1 MSFLEGSLVAGRF
14 LIEALARK
22 GGMGE
27 VFRARDVTTG
37 APVALKLLHAE
48 AERPEEAERFLREA
62 RLLSSL
68 KHPGIVEYLAHGKAQ
83 DGRPFIAMEWLSGR
97 ELGERLDRGPL
108 RLSECVVL
116 LRKVADAL
124 AVAHARGVVHRD
136 IKPSNL
142 FLRDERVDGV
152 AVLDF
157 GIARL
162 AAAGMTL
169 TRTGRFVGTPGY
181 MAPEQAR
188 GDRDLGPSA
197 DIFALGCVLFE
208 CLTGKHLFGGRDLV
222 GVLAKILFDDV
233 PAVSSLRPDTP
244 PALAELLARMLDKD
258 PQRRPPDAAAL
269 RDQLAALTL
278 PEGDDEAPVPALA
291 APPSPRVLTGEA
303 MQLLSVVLAMWS
315 ASDPSET
322 LPPSTVQ
329 TWARPTRDALRFRL
343 ARLGGR
349 AEWLADGS
357 LIVVVSPS
365 SSALDQVSAAAR
377 CALEVQ
383 QHWPGARIALTTGRG
398 LLQGGVPAGE
408 AIDRAVALL
417 RVGAEPTVTADAEP
431 SYAAVE
437 PGIWLDELSSRLLE
451 SRFLVTTLA
460 GQLVL
465 RGERA
470 SVDESRPLLGRPTPC
485 VGREQELSMLLGAI
499 EGCIEE
505 AMPSGALVIAAPGM
519 GKSRLRHELLRR
531 LGARSPEV
539 EVLFGSGA
547 AMSAGSPYGLLGEAL
562 RRLCEVEAGD
572 PPAAQEAKIHLR
584 VGRHVPPADAERVSE
599 FIATLCGVAVERPS
613 VSLRAARGDP
623 KIMSEQIRRAFLD
636 LIRAEAAAR
645 PCLLVLEDLHW
656 GDAATVKLVDAALL
670 DLRERAFFVLAFAR
684 REVHD
689 VFPKLWE
696 GRVVQRVPLAGLTRK
711 AAERLVTAVLG
722 AEVPASLVARIVE
735 QAAGNALFLEE
746 LIRAVV
752 EGKSEGRPA
761 TVLAMLQARLSCLE
775 PQARKVLCSASVFG
789 QTFWRGGVLALLG
802 QAREATGGDGADR
815 WLESLVRSEMVEVQ
829 WSSRFPGDAEYRFR
843 HVLVRDAAYGL
854 LAAQDRILGH
864 RLAGAHLEQAGEADP
879 MVLAEH
885 AHLGGEL
892 ERAAL
897 YYLRAAEQS
906 YRSNDYD
913 GMLSRV
919 ERGMSCDPRGDT
931 LGRLLG
937 MKLDVCF
944 LREDWQVGLEIG
956 REALSVLAR
965 GSVAWNRAVGRLV
978 VMAGHL
984 GLADELESLV
994 NAIMGSE
1001 PEPGAEAAC
1010 CMPVATAITALSHW
1024 GRRDLSLRLLARLE
1038 QLAAR
1043 VPEGEQLAHAQ
1054 LRYSRSMF
1062 LRLLGDD
1069 PWRAY
1074 EDARRAEEVFAEVS
1088 PWRWREFAAS
1098 STALSMAELGEHA
1111 EAERKLRESLERTL
1125 RINDAFTLSS
1135 VRVWLMILLTE
1146 CCAPEHLEE
1155 ITALADQLIKIGA
1168 MEATMGPA
1176 HGALARVLMVR
1187 GRLPEARE
1195 AAERA
1200 LAILQR
1206 DRFYRPLVYRT
1217 LIEVLLREGR
1227 VEAAREASDEGLRCL
1242 ESLGGS
1248 VGYSEIPLR
1257 IAISEA
1263 HLAGGDVALARAAIE
1278 RALCAVEVRAGKI
1291 PDAAVR
1297 RRYVEQVP
1305 ANARVRELSRAWLG
1319 RDVDR
1324 SPGGEPPAA

>member
-1 MSFLEGSLVAGRF
+1 
-14 LIEALARK
+14 
-22 GGMGE
+22 MGE

-37 APVALKLLHAE
+37 APVALKLLHAD
-48 AERPEEAERFLREA
+48 AARSEETERFLREA
-62 RLLSSL
+62 RFLADLE
-68 KHPGIVEYLAHGKAQ
+68 HPAIVAYLAHGKAQ
-83 DGRPFIAMEWLSGR
+83 DGRPYLAMEWLSGKD
-97 ELGERLDRGPL
+97 LGERLDRGPL
-108 RLSECVVL
+108 RISECVTL
-116 LRKVADAL
+116 LARVADAL
-124 AVAHARGVVHRD
+124 AVAHGRGVVHRD

-152 AVLDF
+152 TVLDF
-157 GIARL
+157 GIARW

-169 TRTGRFVGTPGY
+169 TGTGRFVGTPGY

-188 GDRDLGPSA
+188 GDRELGPTV

-208 CLTGKHLFGGRDLV
+208 CLTGKHLFAGRDLV

-233 PAVSSLRPDTP
+233 PPVVSLRPDTP

-258 PQRRPPDAAAL
+258 PHRRPRDAAAL
-269 RDQLAALTL
+269 REQLAALTL
-278 PEGDDEAPVPALA
+278 PEESDEAPAPVLA
-291 APPSPRVLTGEA
+291 APPTPRALTGEA
-303 MQLLSVVLAMWS
+303 MQLLSVVLAVP
-315 ASDPSET
+315 ASGHPSET
-322 LPPSTVQ
+322 LPPATAQ

-357 LIVVVSPS
+357 LIVIVSPA
-365 SSALDQVSAAAR
+365 SSAVDQVSTAAR

-383 QHWPGARIALTTGRG
+383 QHWPEARIALTTGRG

-417 RVGAEPTVTADAEP
+417 RAGAEPTVTAEP
-431 SYAAVE
+431 DPEGAALE

-451 SRFLVTTLA
+451 PRFLITTMG
-460 GQLVL
+460 GQLAL
-465 RGERA
+465 TGERA

-499 EGCIEE
+499 DGCIEE
-505 AMPSGALVIAAPGM
+505 ATPSGALVIGAPGM

-531 LGARSPEV
+531 LRARSSGL
-539 EVLFGSGA
+539 EVLFASGA
-547 AMSAGSPYGLLGEAL
+547 PMSAGSPYALLGEAL
-562 RRLCEVEAGD
+562 RRLCDVQVGD
-572 PPAAQEAKIHLR
+572 PPAAQEAKIRRR
-584 VGRHVPPADAERVSE
+584 VGQRVPPADAERVSE
-599 FIATLCGVAVERPS
+599 FIAALCGIAAERPS
-613 VSLRAARGDP
+613 ASLIAARSDP

-636 LIRAEAAAR
+636 LLSAEAAAR

-670 DLRERAFFVLAFAR
+670 ELRERAFFVLAFAR

-689 VFPKLWE
+689 VFPKLWQ
-696 GRVVQRVPLAGLTRK
+696 GRVVHRVPLAGLTRK
-711 AAERLVTAVLG
+711 AAERLVVAVLG
-722 AEVPASLVARIVE
+722 AEVPPGLVARIVE

-752 EGKSEGRPA
+752 EGKTEGQPA

-775 PQARKVLCSASVFG
+775 PEARKVLCSASVFG
-789 QTFWRGGVLALLG
+789 QTFWRGGVLAMLG
-802 QAREATGGDGADR
+802 QERPAAGGGDGDGADR

-829 WSSRFPGDAEYRFR
+829 WSSRFPGDTEYRFR
-843 HVLVRDAAYGL
+843 HLLVRDAAYGL
-854 LAAQDRILGH
+854 LAAEDRRLGH
-864 RLAGAHLEQAGEADP
+864 QLAGAHLEQAGEADP

-885 AHLGGEL
+885 AHLGGDL

-919 ERGMSCDPRGDT
+919 ERGIACGPRGDI

-944 LREDWQVGLEIG
+944 LREDWHVGLEIG
-956 REALSVLAR
+956 KEALSLLPR

-978 VMAGHL
+978 VMTGHL
-984 GLADELESLV
+984 GLAGDLEPLV
-994 NAIMGSE
+994 NAIMSSE

-1024 GRRDLSLRLLARLE
+1024 GMRDLSLRLLARLE
-1038 QLAAR
+1038 QLATR
-1043 VPEGEQLAHAQ
+1043 VPEGEKLAHAQ
-1054 LRYSRSMF
+1054 LHYSRSTF

-1069 PWRAY
+1069 PWQAY
-1074 EDARRAEEVFAEVS
+1074 EDARRAEEVFFEVS

-1125 RINDAFTLSS
+1125 RINDAFTVSS
-1135 VRVWLMILLTE
+1135 VRVWLLILLSE
-1146 CCAPEHLEE
+1146 CCAPEQLDE
-1155 ITALADQLIKIGA
+1155 ITDLANQLIKIGA
-1168 MEATMGPA
+1168 MEATVGPA
-1176 HGALARVLMVR
+1176 HGALARVLVAR
-1187 GRLPEARE
+1187 GRFPEARE
-1195 AAERA
+1195 EAEKA
-1200 LAILQR
+1200 LAVLQR

-1217 LIEVLLREGR
+1217 LIQALLREGCA
-1227 VEAAREASDEGLRCL
+1227 EAARQASEEGLSCL
-1242 ESLGGS
+1242 AALGGS
-1248 VGYSEIPLR
+1248 LGYSEIPLR
-1257 IAISEA
+1257 LAVSEA
-1263 HLAGGDVALARAAIE
+1263 HLAGGDAARARAAIE
-1278 RALCAVEVRAGKI
+1278 QALRAVEERARKV
-1291 PDAAVR
+1291 PDAAAR
-1297 RRYVEQVP
+1297 LRYLEQVP
-1305 ANARVRELSRAWLG
+1305 ANARVRELARAWLG
-1319 RDVDR
+1319 RDVER
-1324 SPGGEPPAA
+1324 PAEPHARERTA

>member
-1 MSFLEGSLVAGRF
+1 
-14 LIEALARK
+14 
-22 GGMGE
+22 MGE
-27 VFRARDVTTG
+27 VFRARDVTSG
-37 APVALKLLHAE
+37 APVALKLLHAD
-48 AERPEEAERFLREA
+48 AARSDDTERFLREA
-62 RLLSSL
+62 RFLSEL
-68 KHPGIVEYLAHGKAQ
+68 RHPGIVAYLAHGKAQ
-83 DGRPFIAMEWLSGR
+83 DGRPFLAMEWLSGKD
-97 ELGERLDRGPL
+97 LGERLDRGAL
-108 RLSECVVL
+108 RISECVTL
-116 LRKVADAL
+116 LTRVADAL
-124 AVAHARGVVHRD
+124 AVAHERGVVHRD

-142 FLRDERVDGV
+142 FLRDERVDAV
-152 AVLDF
+152 TVLDF
-157 GIARL
+157 GIARW
-162 AAAGMTL
+162 AVAGMTL

-188 GDRDLGPSA
+188 GERDLGPA
-197 DIFALGCVLFE
+197 TDIFALGCVAFE
-208 CLTGKHLFGGRDLV
+208 CLTGKHLFAGRDLV
-222 GVLAKILFDDV
+222 GVLAKILFDDI
-233 PAVSSLRPDTP
+233 PAVGALRPDTP

-258 PQRRPPDAAAL
+258 PHRRPPDAAAL
-269 RDQLAALTL
+269 REQLAALAL
-278 PEGDDEAPVPALA
+278 PDGDDEAP
-291 APPSPRVLTGEA
+291 APTLVAVPSPRVLTGEA
-303 MQLLSVVLAMWS
+303 MQLLSVVLAMR
-315 ASDPSET
+315 AAGDPSET

-349 AEWLADGS
+349 PEWLADGS
-357 LIVVVSPS
+357 LVVIVSPS
-365 SSALDQVSAAAR
+365 NSALDQVSTAAR

-383 QHWPGARIALTTGRG
+383 QHWPDARIALTTGRG

-417 RVGAEPTVTADAEP
+417 RVGAEPTVAADPDPQSAP
-431 SYAAVE
+431 LD

-451 SRFLVTTLA
+451 SRFLITTLG

-465 RGERA
+465 TAERA

-505 AMPSGALVIAAPGM
+505 ATPSGALVIAAPGM

-531 LGARSPEV
+531 LRARSPGV
-539 EVLFGSGA
+539 EVLFAGGA
-547 AMSAGSPYGLLGEAL
+547 PMSAGSPYALLGEAL
-562 RRLCEVEAGD
+562 RRLCDVQVGD
-572 PPAAQEAKIHLR
+572 PPEGQEAKIRLR
-584 VGRHVPPADAERVSE
+584 VGQRVPPADAERVSE
-599 FIATLCGVAVERPS
+599 FIAALCGIAVERPS
-613 VSLRAARGDP
+613 VSLSAARSDP

-636 LIRAEAAAR
+636 LLRAETAAR

-656 GDAATVKLVDAALL
+656 GDAATVKLVDSALL
-670 DLRERAFFVLAFAR
+670 ELRERAFFVLAFAR

-689 VFPKLWE
+689 VFPKLWQ
-696 GRVVQRVPLAGLTRK
+696 GRVVHRVPLAGLTKK
-711 AAERLVTAVLG
+711 AAERLVAAVLG
-722 AEVPASLVARIVE
+722 AEVSAGLTARIVE

-752 EGKSEGRPA
+752 EGKTEGQPA

-775 PQARKVLCSASVFG
+775 PEARKVLCSASVFG
-789 QTFWRGGVLALLG
+789 QTFWRSGVLAMLG
-802 QAREATGGDGADR
+802 QERASVGGDGVDR
-815 WLESLVRSEMVEVQ
+815 WLESLIRSEMVEVQ
-829 WSSRFPGDAEYRFR
+829 WSSRFPGDTEYRFR

-854 LAAQDRILGH
+854 LAAEDRILGH

-885 AHLGGEL
+885 AHLGGDL

-913 GMLSRV
+913 GMLARV
-919 ERGMSCDPRGDT
+919 ERGMTCGPRGDT

-956 REALSVLAR
+956 KEALSVLPR

-978 VMAGHL
+978 VMTGHL
-984 GLADELESLV
+984 GLADDLEALV
-994 NAIMGSE
+994 NAIMSSE

-1024 GRRDLSLRLLARLE
+1024 GMRDLSLRLLARLE
-1038 QLAAR
+1038 ELATR
-1043 VPEGEQLAHAQ
+1043 VPESEQLAHAQ
-1054 LRYSRSMF
+1054 LRYSRSTF

-1069 PWRAY
+1069 PWQAY
-1074 EDARRAEEVFAEVS
+1074 EDAQRAEEVFAQAS

-1098 STALSMAELGEHA
+1098 LTALSMAELGEHA
-1111 EAERKLRESLERTL
+1111 EAERKLRECLERTL

-1135 VRVWLMILLTE
+1135 VRVWLMILLSE
-1146 CCAPEHLEE
+1146 CCAPEHLQE
-1155 ITALADQLIKIGA
+1155 IAELAGQLLKIGA
-1168 MEATMGPA
+1168 MEATVGPA
-1176 HGALARVLMVR
+1176 HGALARVLMAR

-1195 AAERA
+1195 EAEKA
-1200 LAILQR
+1200 LAVLQR

-1217 LIEVLLREGR
+1217 LIQVLLREGR
-1227 VEAAREASDEGLRCL
+1227 VEAARQAAEEGLRCL

-1248 VGYSEIPLR
+1248 LGYSEIPLR
-1257 IAISEA
+1257 LAVTEA
-1263 HLAGGDVALARAAIE
+1263 HLAGGDEALARAAIE
-1278 RALCAVEVRAGKI
+1278 QALRAVEERARKI

-1297 RRYVEQVP
+1297 LRYIEQVP
-1305 ANARVRELSRAWLG
+1305 ANARVGELARAWLG
-1319 RDVDR
+1319 RDVEGRDTR
-1324 SPGGEPPAA
+1324 G

>member
-27 VFRARDVTTG
+27 VFRARDTTTG
-37 APVALKLLHAE
+37 APVALKLLHAD
-48 AERPEEAERFLREA
+48 AERAEETERFLREA
-62 RLLSSL
+62 RFLSDL
-68 KHPGIVEYLAHGKAQ
+68 KHPGIVEYLAHGKAP
-83 DGRPFIAMEWLSGR
+83 DGRPFLAMEWLSGKD
-97 ELGERLDRGPL
+97 LGERLDRGPL
-108 RLSECVVL
+108 RLSECVTL
-116 LRKVADAL
+116 LAKVADAL
-124 AVAHARGVVHRD
+124 AVAHARGLVHRD
-136 IKPSNL
+136 IKPGNL

-152 AVLDF
+152 TLLDF
-157 GIARL
+157 GIARY
-162 AAAGMTL
+162 AVAGMTL

-188 GDRDLGPSA
+188 GDRDLAPST
-197 DIFALGCVLFE
+197 DIFALGCVVYE

-222 GVLAKILFDDV
+222 GVLAKILFDEV
-233 PAVSSLRPDTP
+233 PSVSLLRPDTP
-244 PALAELLARMLDKD
+244 PALADLLARMLDKD
-258 PQRRPPDAAAL
+258 PLGRPSDAAAL
-269 RDQLAALTL
+269 REQLAALAL
-278 PEGDDEAPVPALA
+278 PAWDDEAPAPSLA
-291 APPSPRVLTGEA
+291 SPPTPRAITGEA
-303 MQLLSVVLAMWS
+303 MQLLSVVLAMRS
-315 ASDPSET
+315 AGDPRET
-322 LPPSTVQ
+322 LPPASSQ
-329 TWARPTRDALRFRL
+329 TWARPTRDAVRFRL
-343 ARLGGR
+343 ARIGGR

-357 LIVVVSPS
+357 LVVIVPPS

-383 QHWPGARIALTTGRG
+383 QIWPEARIALTTGRG

-417 RVGAEPTVTADAEP
+417 RVGAEPTLTADAEP
-431 SYAAVE
+431 SYAAIA
-437 PGIWLDELSSRLLE
+437 PGIWLDELSSRLIE
-451 SRFLVTTLA
+451 SRFLVTTMG

-505 AMPSGALVIAAPGM
+505 AMPAGAIVIAAPGM

-531 LGARSPEV
+531 LGARAPGV
-539 EVLFGSGA
+539 GLLFGSGA
-547 AMSAGSPYGLLGEAL
+547 PMTAGSPYGLLGEAL
-562 RRLCEVEAGD
+562 RRLCDVEVGD
-572 PPAAQEAKIHLR
+572 PPAAQEAKIRLR
-584 VGRHVPPADAERVSE
+584 VGRHAAPADAERVSE
-599 FIATLCGVAVERPS
+599 FIAALCGVAVEQPS
-613 VSLRAARGDP
+613 ASLRAARGDP
-623 KIMSEQIRRAFLD
+623 RIMSEQIRRAFLD
-636 LIRAEAAAR
+636 LLRAETAAR

-670 DLRERAFFVLAFAR
+670 ELRERPFFVLAFAR

-689 VFPKLWE
+689 AFPKLWE
-696 GRVVQRVPLAGLTRK
+696 GRVVQRIPLAGLTRK

-752 EGKSEGRPA
+752 EGKTEGQPA

-789 QTFWRGGVLALLG
+789 QTFWRSGVLALLG
-802 QAREATGGDGADR
+802 QERASTGGDGADR
-815 WLESLVRSEMVEVQ
+815 WMDGLVRSEMVEAQ
-829 WSSRFPGDAEYRFR
+829 WSSRFPGDTEYRFR
-843 HVLVRDAAYGL
+843 HALVRDAAYGL
-854 LAAQDRILGH
+854 LAADDRVVGH
-864 RLAGAHLEQAGEADP
+864 RIAGAHLEQAGEADP

-897 YYLRAAEQS
+897 HYLRAAEQS
-906 YRSNDYD
+906 YRSNDYG
-913 GMLSRV
+913 GMLARV
-919 ERGMSCDPRGDT
+919 ERGMSCGPRGDV

-956 REALSVLAR
+956 KEALSLLPR
-965 GSVAWNRAVGRLV
+965 GSVAWSRAVGRLV

-984 GLADELESLV
+984 GLAGELESLV
-994 NAIMGSE
+994 NAIMSSE
-1001 PEPGAEAAC
+1001 PEPGGEAAC
-1010 CMPVATAITALSHW
+1010 CMPVSTAITALSHW
-1024 GRRDLSLRLLARLE
+1024 GMRDLSLRLLARLE
-1038 QLAAR
+1038 QLATR

-1054 LRYSRSMF
+1054 LRFSRSTF

-1069 PWRAY
+1069 PWQAY
-1074 EDARRAEEVFAEVS
+1074 EDARRAEEVFAQVS

-1098 STALSMAELGEHA
+1098 STALAMAELGERA

-1125 RINDAFTLSS
+1125 RINDAFALSS
-1135 VRVWLMILLTE
+1135 ARVWLMILLAE
-1146 CCAPEHLEE
+1146 WCAPEQLDE
-1155 ITALADQLIKIGA
+1155 IAELANQLIKIGA

-1176 HGALARVLMVR
+1176 HGALARVLMAR
-1187 GRLPEARE
+1187 GRLPEARKE
-1195 AAERA
+1195 AERA
-1200 LAILQR
+1200 LEILQR

-1217 LIEVLLREGR
+1217 LIEVLLREGS
-1227 VEAAREASDEGLRCL
+1227 VEAARQASDEGLRCL

-1248 VGYSEIPLR
+1248 LGYSEIPLR
-1257 IAISEA
+1257 LAVSEA
-1263 HLAGGDVALARAAIE
+1263 HVAAGDAARARAAIE
-1278 RALCAVEVRAGKI
+1278 QALRAVEVRARKI
-1291 PDAAVR
+1291 PDAVAR
-1297 RRYVEQVP
+1297 LRYVEQAQGSV
-1305 ANARVRELSRAWLG
+1305 RVRELARAWLG
-1319 RDVDR
+1319 RDVER
-1324 SPGGEPPAA
+1324 PSGEP

>member
-14 LIEALARK
+14 LIETLARR

-37 APVALKLLHAE
+37 APVALKVLHADAAHSDE
-48 AERPEEAERFLREA
+48 TERFLREA
-62 RLLSSL
+62 RFLSDL
-68 KHPGIVEYLAHGKAQ
+68 EHPAIVAYLAHGRAQ
-83 DGRPFIAMEWLSGR
+83 DGRPFLAMEWLSGKD
-97 ELGERLDRGPL
+97 LGERLDRGPL
-108 RLSECVVL
+108 RISECVTL
-116 LRKVADAL
+116 LTRVADAL
-124 AVAHARGVVHRD
+124 AVAHGRGVVHRD

-152 AVLDF
+152 TVLDF
-157 GIARL
+157 GIARW
-162 AAAGMTL
+162 AVAGMTL

-188 GDRDLGPSA
+188 GERDIGPST
-197 DIFALGCVLFE
+197 DIFALGCVLFA
-208 CLTGKHLFGGRDLV
+208 CLTGKHLFAGRDLV

-233 PAVSSLRPDTP
+233 PTVASVRPDTP
-244 PALAELLARMLDKD
+244 PALADLLARMLDKD
-258 PQRRPPDAAAL
+258 PHRRPPDAAAL
-269 RDQLAALTL
+269 REQLAALAL
-278 PEGDDEAPVPALA
+278 PDGDDEAPAPSLVAVPT
-291 APPSPRVLTGEA
+291 PRVLTGEA
-303 MQLLSVVLAMWS
+303 MQLLSVVLAMR
-315 ASDPSET
+315 AAGDPSET
-322 LPPSTVQ
+322 LPPTTVQ
-329 TWARPTRDALRFRL
+329 TWSRPTRDALRFRL

-357 LIVVVSPS
+357 LVVIVSPS
-365 SSALDQVSAAAR
+365 NSALDQVSTAAR

-383 QHWPGARIALTTGRG
+383 QHWPDARIALTTGRG

-417 RVGAEPTVTADAEP
+417 RVGAEPTVAVDP
-431 SYAAVE
+431 DPQSAALE
-437 PGIWLDELSSRLLE
+437 PGIWLDELSSRLIE
-451 SRFLVTTLA
+451 SRFLVTTLG
-460 GQLVL
+460 GQLML
-465 RGERA
+465 TGERA

-505 AMPSGALVIAAPGM
+505 ATPSGALVIAAPGM

-531 LGARSPEV
+531 LRARSSGV
-539 EVLFGSGA
+539 EVLFASGA
-547 AMSAGSPYGLLGEAL
+547 PMSAGSPYGLLGEAL
-562 RRLCEVEAGD
+562 RRLCDVQVGD
-572 PPAAQEAKIHLR
+572 PPAEQEAKLRKR
-584 VGRHVPPADAERVSE
+584 VGQHVPPADAERVSE
-599 FIATLCGVAVERPS
+599 FIAALCGIAVERPS
-613 VSLRAARGDP
+613 VSLSAARSDP

-636 LIRAEAAAR
+636 LLRAEAAAR

-689 VFPKLWE
+689 VFPKLWQ
-696 GRVVQRVPLAGLTRK
+696 GRVVHRVPLAGLTRK
-711 AAERLVTAVLG
+711 AAERLVTTVLG
-722 AEVPASLVARIVE
+722 VEVSAGLMARIVE

-752 EGKSEGRPA
+752 EGKTEGQPA

-789 QTFWRGGVLALLG
+789 QTFWRGGVLAMLG
-802 QAREATGGDGADR
+802 QERASDGGDGADR

-829 WSSRFPGDAEYRFR
+829 WSSRFPGDTEYRFR

-854 LAAQDRILGH
+854 LAAQDRMLGH

-879 MVLAEH
+879 IVLAEH
-885 AHLGGEL
+885 AHLGGDL

-897 YYLRAAEQS
+897 NYLRAAEQS

-919 ERGMSCDPRGDT
+919 ERGMACRPRGDI

-956 REALSVLAR
+956 KEALSVLPR

-978 VMAGHL
+978 VMTGHL
-984 GLADELESLV
+984 GLADDMEALV
-994 NAIMGSE
+994 NAIMSSE

-1024 GRRDLSLRLLARLE
+1024 GMRDLSLRLLARLE
-1038 QLAAR
+1038 QLATR
-1043 VPEGEQLAHAQ
+1043 VPESEQLAHAQ
-1054 LRYSRSMF
+1054 LRYSRSTF

-1069 PWRAY
+1069 PWQAY
-1074 EDARRAEEVFAEVS
+1074 EDARRAEEAFAQAS

-1098 STALSMAELGEHA
+1098 LTALSMAELGERA
-1111 EAERKLRESLERTL
+1111 EAERKLRECLARTL

-1135 VRVWLMILLTE
+1135 VRVWLMILLSE

-1155 ITALADQLIKIGA
+1155 ITELANQLIKIGA
-1168 MEATMGPA
+1168 MEATVGPA
-1176 HGALARVLMVR
+1176 HGALARVLMAR

-1195 AAERA
+1195 EAEKA
-1200 LAILQR
+1200 LAVLQR
-1206 DRFYRPLVYRT
+1206 DRFYRPLVHRT
-1217 LIEVLLREGR
+1217 ILQVLLREGR
-1227 VEAAREASDEGLRCL
+1227 VEAARQASEEGLRCL

-1248 VGYSEIPLR
+1248 LGYSEIPLR
-1257 IAISEA
+1257 LAIAEA

-1278 RALCAVEVRAGKI
+1278 QARRAVEERARKI
-1291 PDAAVR
+1291 PDAAAR
-1297 RRYVEQVP
+1297 LRYIEQVP
-1305 ANARVRELSRAWLG
+1305 ANARVAELARAWLG
-1319 RDVDR
+1319 RDVEGRDTR
-1324 SPGGEPPAA
+1324 G